1 MQKEK
6 QENRSCRPG
15 RTHRAWKK
23 NHLIFVF
30 LLALMPW
37 ISEAQNNPA
46 PVQYY
51 KQPVRLSFGNQVVGF
66 PFQNLFTSFHP
77 GLMAG
82 TEFGYNKSE
91 KHRICQ
97 TLNLGFSF
105 SRQIGNKVML
115 SSDFCYRYTHPSGAF
130 AELSFGFGVLN
141 QYHAR
146 ETYKFNSSSGEYDRV
161 GDPGKFGTMLGYG
174 MGLGYDFS
182 RKGGFPVSVFIKNTF
197 FIQSPYFDLKDFPVM
212 PQSTLQAGLTIK
224 IRKHAK

>member
-30 LLALMPW
+30 LLAMMPW

-105 SRQIGNKVML
+105 SRQIGNNVML
-115 SSDFCYRYTHPSGAF
+115 SSDFCYRIPIRR
-130 AELSFGFGVLN
+130 ELSPNYLL
-141 QYHAR
+141 AS
-146 ETYKFNSSSGEYDRV
+146 EC
-161 GDPGKFGTMLGYG
+161 
-174 MGLGYDFS
+174 
-182 RKGGFPVSVFIKNTF
+182 
-197 FIQSPYFDLKDFPVM
+197 
-212 PQSTLQAGLTIK
+212 LTSIM
-224 IRKHAK
+224 HAKPINSIRHQGSITVSAIPANSGRCWATGWGWAMIFQGKAGSRFQFLLKIPFLFNLPIST